1 MRMFFL
7 IAMLFLFSISVA
19 WVSILLI
26 VREFQHR
33 TMVRAIEK
41 RIQY

>member
-1 MRMFFL
+1 MMFLL

-26 VREFQHR
+26 VREYRHR
-33 TMVRAIEK
+33 ALQQAIER
-41 RIQY
+41 RIHY